1 MHLLAHLVAR
11 QPSPAHIQAMRKLV
25 VALACAWLPFASPA
39 PAQQSVDLLPPKL
52 DKGADPNDWE
62 AFYDYGVRMLT
73 RMPSQANAAFYWAER
88 KDPTRAE
95 PIFGQWAA
103 FWMLD
108 FSEWPD
114 YLQGS
119 PRVLQ
124 DPKVRAA
131 DSLRYRSWERNPFVN
146 QALWMVITNKLPG
159 EWNTYPYTRGWIE
172 YTNQHYALA
181 IDNFTVSL
189 GSGDQYY
196 WRRYDIALVYTQV
209 GRYDSAAAQME
220 LLLATMRKQ
229 DRKSLIYFYQ
239 SKAMYEYALG
249 LLYMAQ
255 GKFGDAREAQAR
267 AIQEDLAFAPAH
279 AALGRIAAIRRD
291 TATAVSEYATAVEL
305 APRDGAMRYWYGG
318 ALLRAM
324 RPVEGAE
331 QLRQAVRLEPYFA
344 DSYMALGS
352 AYESLADT
360 AKAVA
365 AYGDFIKW
373 APKRYADNVARAQ
386 SRLAALGAKT
396 SP

>member
-1 MHLLAHLVAR
+1 
-11 QPSPAHIQAMRKLV
+11 MRKLV
-25 VALACAWLPFASPA
+25 VALAFAWLPFASPA

-114 YLQGS
+114 YLEGS

-159 EWNTYPYTRGWIE
+159 NWNTYPYTQGWIE

-189 GSGDQYY
+189 GSGDEYY
-196 WRRYDIALVYTQV
+196 WRRYDIALVYTQI
-209 GRYDSAAAQME
+209 GRYDSAAAHME

-229 DRKSLIYFYQ
+229 DRKSLVYFYQ

-279 AALGRIAAIRRD
+279 AALGRIAAIRATRRPRCPNTRRRWSSRPAMAPCAIGTAGRCCARCAPWKAPNSCAKRCAWSRTSP
-291 TATAVSEYATAVEL
+291 TATWRSAARTNRSPTPPRPSPPYQRFHQVGAEAV
-305 APRDGAMRYWYGG
+305 RGQH
-318 ALLRAM
+318 LRARNPVSPRSAA
-324 RPVEGAE
+324 RP
-331 QLRQAVRLEPYFA
+331 
-344 DSYMALGS
+344 
-352 AYESLADT
+352 
-360 AKAVA
+360 
-365 AYGDFIKW
+365 
-373 APKRYADNVARAQ
+373 
-386 SRLAALGAKT
+386 